1 MGAAARLHAD
11 PAGRQ
16 GRRQGDE
23 SLPGHAATE
32 QSPTL
37 GILPDEMEHRLAEI
51 DAECCYGHG
60 YLLLQPSLQR
70 KGSHQQRGRTI
81 PLKPKPR
88 LSPSAGAVVARS
100 PMGFKILSEGK
111 LLTNRRAV

>member
-1 MGAAARLHAD
+1 LWLFTKGRSRHQPHIVPLPSQDAAKVMGAAARLHAD

-81 PLKPKPR
+81 PLN
-88 LSPSAGAVVARS
+88 
-100 PMGFKILSEGK
+100 IL
-111 LLTNRRAV
+111 